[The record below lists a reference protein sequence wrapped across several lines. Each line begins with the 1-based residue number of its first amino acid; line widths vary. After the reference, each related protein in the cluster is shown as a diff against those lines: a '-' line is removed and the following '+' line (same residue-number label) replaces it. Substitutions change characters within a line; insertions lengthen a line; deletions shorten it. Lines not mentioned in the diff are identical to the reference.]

1 MRPGAYLLPDQSDP
15 QPIGERPM
23 SRMEYI
29 DIKSASRTGVSAD
42 FAEDAD
48 IQLFLKLGRMAFFF
62 CIWSAMV
69 LPVALIYSVRF

>member
-1 MRPGAYLLPDQSDP
+1 
-15 QPIGERPM
+15 
-23 SRMEYI
+23 MEFI
-29 DIKSASRTGVSAD
+29 DLETATKTGVSAD

-69 LPVALIYSVRF
+69 LPVALIYSIRF

>member
-1 MRPGAYLLPDQSDP
+1 
-15 QPIGERPM
+15 M
-23 SRMEYI
+23 SRMEFI
-29 DIKSASRTGVSAD
+29 DPETATKTGVSAD

-69 LPVALIYSVRF
+69 IPVALIYSFRF